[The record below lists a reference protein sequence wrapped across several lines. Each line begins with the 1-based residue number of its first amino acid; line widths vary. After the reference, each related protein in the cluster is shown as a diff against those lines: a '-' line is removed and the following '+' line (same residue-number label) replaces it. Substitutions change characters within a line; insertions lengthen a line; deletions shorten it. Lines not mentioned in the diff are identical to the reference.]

1 MADVSLKKLKT
12 LNGNIFGVV
21 ILYNDG
27 VFFPDILNKEKWFYW
42 RYNVHIPWAWYHS
55 MGIFRSV
62 WGVHCIIVVGKNCK
76 WKRI

>member
-27 VFFPDILNKEKWFYW
+27 VFFPDILNKEK
-42 RYNVHIPWAWYHS
+42 
-55 MGIFRSV
+55 
-62 WGVHCIIVVGKNCK
+62 
-76 WKRI
+76 